1 MYLLTAAQHA
11 PYCRLMSL
19 ISAIAN
25 APNAPVSAGCLP
37 LRTGSVIT
45 TIITTGTGTTGNGWA
60 FVRK

>member
-1 MYLLTAAQHA
+1 
-11 PYCRLMSL
+11 MSL